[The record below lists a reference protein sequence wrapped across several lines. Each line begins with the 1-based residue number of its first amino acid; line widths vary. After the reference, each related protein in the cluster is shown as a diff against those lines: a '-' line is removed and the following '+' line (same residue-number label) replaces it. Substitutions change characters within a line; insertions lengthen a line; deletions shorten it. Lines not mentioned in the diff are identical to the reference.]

1 MALDDGTGPLRLRF
15 RGGGRS
21 LMKIARM
28 SGKRSIGRGLI
39 GLGIPVI
46 TALIH
51 DIRQPDGYLRPF
63 INKFIGRRPT
73 IKVIDAQYRPVDPDK
88 KIEKR

>member
-1 MALDDGTGPLRLRF
+1 
-15 RGGGRS
+15 
-21 LMKIARM
+21 
-28 SGKRSIGRGLI
+28 
-39 GLGIPVI
+39 V
-46 TALIH
+46 IH

-63 INKFIGRRPT
+63 INKFIGRKST